1 MRKCFF
7 SLLTARRRVPYNEA
21 NRKAGCGKTARPVID
36 FCRERRGCSGR
47 ARQRRRLRRDRRG
60 PGRGLA
66 GARSPMVLLQ
76 SLFGPVHTL
85 GQMRAPLASGVPP
98 PKGFLLQSPHG
109 PVFTLG
115 KLLALKF
122 SLAPR

>member
-7 SLLTARRRVPYNEA
+7 SLLTALSIFVASAAEA
-21 NRKAGCGKTARPVID
+21 PAAPVNAAAFAAIAAARDAASPVQ
-36 FCRERRGCSGR
+36 E
-47 ARQRRRLRRDRRG
+47 A
-60 PGRGLA
+60 
-66 GARSPMVLLQ
+66 LLQ

-98 PKGFLLQSPHG
+98 PKGLLLQSPHG